1 MVPLM
6 LIAIIN
12 AYVLI
17 QLIHYAFIHP
27 SIYPL
32 IGMIDGLQGLGL
44 RLLAEGHSTPL
55 LNIANAYMYATIQ
68 EAFEA
73 IDRVGT
79 ILLLSDSTYHPLVV
93 LVVVTQQLTY
103 LLCITFAACRIE
115 DCTQGV
121 VALMQ
126 PPIVI
131 AFTGRGNVTQ
141 GARSVFERLPHEY
154 VRVCD
159 LPSLKRD
166 VQEGR
171 RPVNQLYGVL
181 VRTEDIVRPLQK
193 THNDDGDETE
203 AETEAAFDKQH
214 YYRYPHEYEPI
225 FHLSVA
231 PHITMLVN
239 GIYWDKCFPRLISNE
254 QLRAMSSQG
263 GGGGG
268 SCSLKV
274 VADITCDV
282 DGSVECLSRTSSIES
297 PYYTYDPAAGITLD
311 GIHKQGVLMLGIDNL
326 PSELPRDA
334 SEYFGSALMPII
346 PQLLLHSAS
355 RLDSTD
361 LFIANLPP
369 VLQRACIAAD
379 GSLTPRWSIIDRL
392 RHKYYNTTTAAPT
405 AAVSTRDAFI
415 ISPTTQLR
423 MVSVNVELVVSR
435 SSTSG
440 WMVEWMD
447 G

>member
-1 MVPLM
+1 M
-6 LIAIIN
+6 LYISAHIITT
-12 AYVLI
+12 AR
-17 QLIHYAFIHP
+17 
-27 SIYPL
+27 
-32 IGMIDGLQGLGL
+32 
-44 RLLAEGHSTPL
+44 RL
-55 LNIANAYMYATIQ
+55 
-68 EAFEA
+68 
-73 IDRVGT
+73 
-79 ILLLSDSTYHPLVV
+79 
-93 LVVVTQQLTY
+93 
-103 LLCITFAACRIE
+103 E
-115 DCTQGV
+115 DCTQGMI
-121 VALMQ
+121 AHTMD

-171 RPVNQLYGVL
+171 RRANQLYGVL

-193 THNDDGDETE
+193 TCNDNDDDDDDDDDGDDDDG
-203 AETEAAFDKQH
+203 EAAFDKQH
-214 YYRYPHEYEPI
+214 YYRHPHEYEPI

-231 PHITMLVN
+231 PYITMLVN
-239 GIYWDKCFPRLISNE
+239 GIYWDKCFPRLISND
-254 QLRAMSSQG
+254 QLKAMSSQAA
-263 GGGGG
+263 GG

-282 DGSVECLSRTSSIES
+282 DGSVECLTRTSSIES
-297 PYYTYDPAAGITLD
+297 PYYTYDPAAGTTLD
-311 GIHKQGVLMLGIDNL
+311 GIHKEGVLMLGIDNL

-346 PQLLLHSAS
+346 PQMLQHSVPQ
-355 RLDSTD
+355 LKPESTD

-392 RHKYYNTTTAAPT
+392 RHKYYSATTTTTATT
-405 AAVSTRDAFI
+405 ATVSVGDVFMT
-415 ISPTTQLR
+415 SPTTQLR
-423 MVSVNVELVVSR
+423 SVSINVELVVSR

-440 WMVEWMD
+440 CMVGWMD
-447 G
+447 GWMDSYSPRQRGLISLSHTTVCFYMSSGTPVRFRGDQQGVGHVRRRGY